1 MQRVKSIDGITIF
14 FPSLPKNPRHRA
26 LVFTISSRYI
36 FSRRET
42 NRDATLSY
50 LERISEIHT
59 EELLLLSLL
68 SLSNHTLLITGSN
81 FARKLSANRIERC
94 DLLERIGKERKEE
107 IIRSQV
113 DGSISLGWNT
123 HTLSLSLSLSLRWKG
138 KKGQKKTFLVA
149 GLSAR
154 VCLRGGASG
163 SLYKRSWPGGGRV
176 CLPFKRGRGLA
187 ALL

>member
-26 LVFTISSRYI
+26 LVFTISSHYI
-36 FSRRET
+36 FSR
-42 NRDATLSY
+42 RDATLSY

-123 HTLSLSLSLSLRWKG
+123 HTLSLSLSL
-138 KKGQKKTFLVA
+138 
-149 GLSAR
+149 
-154 VCLRGGASG
+154 
-163 SLYKRSWPGGGRV
+163 
-176 CLPFKRGRGLA
+176 
-187 ALL
+187 

>member
-94 DLLERIGKERKEE
+94 DLLERRIGKERKGKRRLFVH
-107 IIRSQV
+107 RSI
-113 DGSISLGWNT
+113 DRSHLDET
-123 HTLSLSLSLSLRWKG
+123 HTLSLFLSLSLSEVEG
-138 KKGQKKTFLVA
+138 KKRPKKNVPGGWTVGT
-149 GLSAR
+149 GLSSR
-154 VCLRGGASG
+154 R
-163 SLYKRSWPGGGRV
+163 RI
-176 CLPFKRGRGLA
+176 GLT
-187 ALL
+187 L

>member
-94 DLLERIGKERKEE
+94 DLLERRKGKRRLFVH
-107 IIRSQV
+107 RSM
-113 DGSISLGWNT
+113 DRSHLDET
-123 HTLSLSLSLSLRWKG
+123 HTLSLFLSLSLSEVEG
-138 KKGQKKTFLVA
+138 KKRPKKNVPGGWTVGT
-149 GLSAR
+149 GLSSR
-154 VCLRGGASG
+154 R
-163 SLYKRSWPGGGRV
+163 RI
-176 CLPFKRGRGLA
+176 GLT
-187 ALL
+187 L